1 MKELCLRAGVLAAVA
16 AVFAVGA
23 SSAFGQNY
31 VVLYKS
37 QAVPASA
44 AQTITAAA
52 CWPRISI

>member
-52 CWPRISI
+52 CCS